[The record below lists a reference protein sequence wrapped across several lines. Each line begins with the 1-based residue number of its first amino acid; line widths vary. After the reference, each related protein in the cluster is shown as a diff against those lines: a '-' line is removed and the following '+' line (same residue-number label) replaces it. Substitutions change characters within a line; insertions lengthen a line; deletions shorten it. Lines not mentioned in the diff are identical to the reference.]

1 LALEYFF
8 ALDLLRP
15 LLIWCALIEEKYDR
29 KKRIKVTFLN
39 WLPYLVLWIGVTV
52 WRVFFFSFQTHNY
65 QMLFFQSLKNSPII
79 ALISLIKDID
89 RSLWVVLVSA
99 WVQVFRPPNI
109 SILGLRTTAVTVVII
124 LVIAGLTIWYLWQNR
139 KDSLDKRRRWSILL
153 IGLIACLLGGVP
165 WWLTGLPPSLG
176 FPGDRF
182 TLPFILGVSLIIVG
196 ILEVLPIRS
205 WMKPV
210 ILGILIGF
218 AVGSQFQVTNQFRR
232 DWETQRRFFWQLA
245 WRIPGLEQGTT
256 LMVNDLPVTYYSDNS
271 LTAPLNWYWAP
282 DNTTQEMSYLL
293 LYPSQRLGKSLA
305 SLEPDTP
312 IKVDY
317 LAANFNGNTSNVVSV
332 FYNPPACLRVL
343 DRALDSDNRM
353 LPFDMQAAAALSS
366 TEWIQ
371 SEGKAAE
378 DILPKNLY
386 APEPSHGWCYY
397 FEIADLA
404 RQQGQWEKVA
414 QLGDVA
420 YHLNDYPND
429 PSEHFPFIE
438 GYAHTGNWL
447 RARELTEQSQRV
459 TPLMDPL
466 LCRLWQRIDASTT
479 ESQEKDTSIATVYSQ
494 LGCSP

>member
-1 LALEYFF
+1 
-8 ALDLLRP
+8 
-15 LLIWCALIEEKYDR
+15 
-29 KKRIKVTFLN
+29 
-39 WLPYLVLWIGVTV
+39 
-52 WRVFFFSFQTHNY
+52 
-65 QMLFFQSLKNSPII
+65 
-79 ALISLIKDID
+79 
-89 RSLWVVLVSA
+89 
-99 WVQVFRPPNI
+99 
-109 SILGLRTTAVTVVII
+109 
-124 LVIAGLTIWYLWQNR
+124 
-139 KDSLDKRRRWSILL
+139 
-153 IGLIACLLGGVP
+153 
-165 WWLTGLPPSLG
+165 
-176 FPGDRF
+176 
-182 TLPFILGVSLIIVG
+182 
-196 ILEVLPIRS
+196 
-205 WMKPV
+205 MKPV